1 MKKTSTKNYTMH
13 QKSDSLNFDRESQ
26 NNKSFQAK
34 SLSISPLN
42 LNTLATNAT
51 NYMDTGLDTSSQ
63 KQYKGQN
70 SGINFES
77 LYTKLAIS
85 VKEMFMDMRN
95 RLAREDPNCALLIKK
110 SVPFDQDEESVNST
124 DAMIFLQ
131 YIRKIYEK
139 IYEFKNEAEME
150 LSSKKENECSDYEGM
165 LQKLEAEVR
174 QHIRIEQ
181 QLKLYVES
189 TQAKLDE
196 LEKTFDP
203 IKNESIKKDN
213 EELKN
218 TAYTLSEKIK
228 KRENEIESYKK
239 DLHNKNNTIK
249 ELEQQAENLPI
260 LKNKIRELER
270 VIANGGTRPPSAN
283 VLKGSNKS
291 NRDHESVDK
300 NASFSHPSTGENKS
314 RKASQPALLQAYD
327 LSKQRQH
334 HDKENLETFK
344 IDLSK
349 PYESSKGY
357 RSSSQNEAAKNMDNT
372 KSQENI
378 NRGGTSKK
386 DDGDFNSV
394 LERMKKSLRSNS
406 NRNVSKEELRGPDQ
420 TIHPEELLENNA
432 KSFDLKMSKRESEPL
447 SSKYDYDKKMMKS
460 GHSFHE
466 YDRKTWEK
474 QEYKK
479 DSKPPHNKSAY
490 YKDVSELEHNNP
502 RNSIPRPRPSSGS
515 GHHHQ
520 ESSVNQSYVDYTKYK
535 KESEAYDLN
544 KLKAASPKKN
554 LQERSQSV
562 DPKQRLYKSLKS
574 NTDIVNKPADENNT
588 SFTGGEPQKFTISS
602 NNVYRNPQTVLK
614 NSYI

>member
-1 MKKTSTKNYTMH
+1 MH

-51 NYMDTGLDTSSQ
+51 NDVESGLDTSSQ
-63 KQYKGQN
+63 KQYKGHH
-70 SGINFES
+70 SKINYEN
-77 LYTKLAIS
+77 LYNKLAIS
-85 VKEMFMDMRN
+85 VKEMFMEMKTKLIRD
-95 RLAREDPNCALLIKK
+95 DPNCALLIKK
-110 SVPFDQDEESVNST
+110 SVPFDQDEESINNT
-124 DAMIFLQ
+124 DALIFLQ
-131 YIRKIYEK
+131 YIKKTHEK

-196 LEKTFDP
+196 LEKTYDP
-203 IKNESIKKDN
+203 VKNESIKKDN

-218 TAYTLSEKIK
+218 ATYTLQEKIK

-239 DLHNKNNTIK
+239 DLHNKSNMIK
-249 ELEQQAENLPI
+249 DLEQQTENIPI

-270 VIANGGTRPPSAN
+270 VIANGGMRPPSAN
-283 VLKGSNKS
+283 ILKGSNKS
-291 NRDHESVDK
+291 NREHDNTDK

-327 LSKQRQH
+327 LSKQQRH

-357 RSSSQNEAAKNMDNT
+357 RSSSQSESTKNVDNT
-372 KSQENI
+372 KSEANI
-378 NRGGTSKK
+378 SRGPSKK
-386 DDGDFNSV
+386 DEGDFNSV
-394 LERMKKSLRSNS
+394 LERMKKSLRSHS
-406 NRNVSKEELRGPDQ
+406 GRNVSKEDLRGPDQ
-420 TIHPEELLENNA
+420 TLNPEELLENNA
-432 KSFDLKMSKRESEPL
+432 KSFDLKMSKRESEPV
-447 SSKYDYDKKMMKS
+447 SSKYSYDKKMMKS

-474 QEYKK
+474 QQEYKH

-490 YKDVSELEHNNP
+490 YKDASELEHNNP
-502 RNSIPRPRPSSGS
+502 RNSIPRPRPSSG
-515 GHHHQ
+515 HHHDT
-520 ESSVNQSYVDYTKYK
+520 SVNNSYIDYTKYK

-544 KLKAASPKKN
+544 KLKAPSPKKVLN
-554 LQERSQSV
+554 ERSQSV
-562 DPKQRLYKSLKS
+562 DPKQKLYKSLKS
-574 NTDIVNKPADENNT
+574 NSDKPIDENNA
-588 SFTGGEPQKFTISS
+588 SFNSGEPQKYTISS
-602 NNVYRNPQTVLK
+602 NNLYRNPQQVLK
-614 NSYI
+614 NSYM

>member
-1 MKKTSTKNYTMH
+1 MH

-51 NYMDTGLDTSSQ
+51 NYIDTGLDTSSQ

-70 SGINFES
+70 SGINYES
-77 LYTKLAIS
+77 LYTKLAMS
-85 VKEMFMDMRN
+85 VKDMFVDMRN
-95 RLAREDPNCALLIKK
+95 KLARDDPNCALLIKK
-110 SVPFDQDEESVNST
+110 SVPFDQDEESVGGT
-124 DAMIFLQ
+124 DAMVFLQ

-189 TQAKLDE
+189 TQAKLDD
-196 LEKTFDP
+196 LEKTYDP

-218 TAYTLSEKIK
+218 TAYTLSEKVK

-239 DLHNKNNTIK
+239 DLHNKGNMIK
-249 ELEQQAENLPI
+249 ELEQQTENIPI

-270 VIANGGTRPPSAN
+270 VIANGGARPPSAN
-283 VLKGSNKS
+283 ILKGSNKS
-291 NRDHESVDK
+291 NRDYESVDK
-300 NASFSHPSTGENKS
+300 NQSFSHPSTGENKT

-327 LSKQRQH
+327 LSKQRH

-349 PYESSKGY
+349 PYDNSKGY
-357 RSSSQNEAAKNMDNT
+357 RSSSQSEANKNVDNT
-372 KSQENI
+372 KSTENI
-378 NRGGTSKK
+378 NRSGASKK

-394 LERMKKSLRSNS
+394 LERMKKSLRSHS
-406 NRNVSKEELRGPDQ
+406 GRNVSKEDLRGPDQ
-420 TIHPEELLENNA
+420 TINPEELLENNA
-432 KSFDLKMSKRESEPL
+432 KSFDLKMSKRESEPS

-460 GHSFHE
+460 GNSFHE

-474 QEYKK
+474 QEHKK

-490 YKDVSELEHNNP
+490 YKDASELEHNNP
-502 RNSIPRPRPSSGS
+502 RSSIPRPRPSSG
-515 GHHHQ
+515 HH

-544 KLKAASPKKN
+544 KLKAPSPKKN
-554 LQERSQSV
+554 LQQQQQERSQSV

-574 NTDIVNKPADENNT
+574 NSDIVNKPNPNVGDENNT

-602 NNVYRNPQTVLK
+602 NNVYRNPQSVLK